1 MTVGY
6 VRQKK
11 IYKLTWD
18 ESTGDM
24 AGLEVRMTGV
34 SIEEM
39 LAGMVLSEKTDRTAE
54 DVEKVFAD
62 FANALVSW
70 NVEDEV
76 IDASGVSR
84 QPVPATFEGVRS
96 CDFDFIVAIQR
107 RWGEAI
113 AGVPDPLPGPSG
125 SGPLSLEGSLPMEP
139 LSPSPPS

>member
-1 MTVGY
+1 MGY

-34 SIEEM
+34 SVGEM
-39 LAGMVLSEKTDRTAE
+39 LDGILLSEKTDRTAA
-54 DVEKVFAD
+54 DVEKVFTE
-62 FANALVSW
+62 FAAALVSW
-70 NVEDEV
+70 NLMDEV
-76 IDASGVSR
+76 IDESGVST
-84 QPVPATFEGVRS
+84 QPVPATLEGVRS
-96 CDFDFIVAIQR
+96 CDFDFIVTINR

-125 SGPLSLEGSLPMEP
+125 SGPQSLEGSLPMEP
-139 LSPSPPS
+139 LSPSQPN